1 MRKRVKSACGFVA
14 ALLAATSLSSPLQAE
29 DLPDYMKGL
38 VSVTESTPAD
48 TANANLLAL
57 FSGAGGNFT
66 LYQPGKAPVSAP
78 PVPIVYQILKSVGH
92 STMALT
98 EVVSPFLSSA
108 NDQGWV
114 GPALAYRSR
123 LQTALDGID
132 AASIPAD

>member
-1 MRKRVKSACGFVA
+1 
-14 ALLAATSLSSPLQAE
+14 
-29 DLPDYMKGL
+29 
-38 VSVTESTPAD
+38 
-48 TANANLLAL
+48 
-57 FSGAGGNFT
+57 
-66 LYQPGKAPVSAP
+66 
-78 PVPIVYQILKSVGH
+78 
-92 STMALT
+92 MALT